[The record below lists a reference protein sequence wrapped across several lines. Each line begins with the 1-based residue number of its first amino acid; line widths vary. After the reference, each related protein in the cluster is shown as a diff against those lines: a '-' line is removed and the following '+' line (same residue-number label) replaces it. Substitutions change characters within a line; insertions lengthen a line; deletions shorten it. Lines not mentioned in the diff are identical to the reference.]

1 MAQRFQSCLPSH
13 TYVSRIGGDEFT
25 ILIENYTDHDSLFQL
40 CNELFESMKKPFVIH
55 EQKLNVSLSIGIAI
69 YPHSGIDASTLLKT
83 LMSQCMMRKKKSL
96 IQSLFMTM

>member
-69 YPHSGIDASTLLKT
+69 YPHSGIDASTLLK
-83 LMSQCMMRKKKSL
+83 C
-96 IQSLFMTM
+96 